1 VPSGAD
7 HPSGETIM
15 KKSTILAALAATSMF
30 ALSACG
36 GGGGDPLSGG
46 GDNSGSSG
54 SEVVIGSADFTES
67 QLIAS
72 IYSQA
77 LQAAGVKV
85 KEQFN
90 IGSREVYIQAL
101 KDSSIDL
108 VPEYS
113 GALLKYLD
121 EKSTASTS
129 EAVAAE
135 LATKLPEGISM
146 LTPSAAQDK
155 DVLAVT
161 KATAD
166 KYKLKTISDLQP
178 VAGELVLGGPP
189 EWKTRVNGVVGLR
202 DVYGLNFKEFVS
214 LDAGGTLTM
223 TALTN
228 GQIQAGDLFS
238 TDPGL
243 ETNNLVALEDDKS
256 LFAAENV
263 VPVIKTA
270 KQTDTIKQT
279 LDNVSAKLTTQDLI
293 TMNAEAATGTNLAD
307 IAKKWLAGAGISGS

>member
-1 VPSGAD
+1 
-7 HPSGETIM
+7 M
-15 KKSTILAALAATSMF
+15 KKRIILSALAATSVL

-36 GGGGDPLSGG
+36 ASGGGDPLSGG
-46 GDNSGSSG
+46 GNNSGSSG
-54 SEVVIGSADFTES
+54 STIIIGSADFTES

-77 LQAAGVKV
+77 LQAAGVSV

-90 IGSREVYIQAL
+90 IGSREVYVAAL

-113 GALLKYLD
+113 GAFLSYLD
-121 EKSTASTS
+121 PKSTAATT
-129 EAVAAE
+129 EAVNTE
-135 LATKLPEGISM
+135 LKGKLPSGISM
-146 LTPSAAQDK
+146 LTPSPAEDK

-166 KYKLKTISDLQP
+166 KYKLKTISDVKP

-189 EWKTRVNGVVGLR
+189 EWKTRTQGVVGLR
-202 DVYGLNFKEFVS
+202 DIYGLNFKDFVS

-223 TALTN
+223 TALVN
-228 GQIQAGDLFS
+228 GQVQAGDLFS

-243 ETNNLVALEDDKS
+243 VKNNLVALEDDKS

-263 VPVIKTA
+263 VPLIKTA
-270 KQTDTIKQT
+270 KASDTVTKT
-279 LDNVSAKLTTQDLI
+279 LNQVSAKLTTNDLI
-293 TMNAEAATGTNLAD
+293 TMNGEAATGANLAD
-307 IAKKWLAGAGISGS
+307 IAKKWLAGAGISGK

>member
-1 VPSGAD
+1 
-7 HPSGETIM
+7 M
-15 KKSTILAALAATSMF
+15 KKRTVLSTLAVTSVL

-46 GDNSGSSG
+46 GDNTGSSG
-54 SEVVIGSADFTES
+54 SQIIVGSADFTES
-67 QLIAS
+67 QLIGS

-77 LQAAGVKV
+77 LQAAGVDV

-90 IGSREVYIQAL
+90 IGSREVYIAAL
-101 KDSSIDL
+101 KDGSIDL

-121 EKSTASTS
+121 EKSTATTT
-129 EAVAAE
+129 EAVQAE

-146 LTPSAAQDK
+146 LQPSLAEDK

-166 KYKLKTISDLQP
+166 KYKLKTISDLAP

-243 ETNNLVALEDDKS
+243 EANNLVALEDDKS

-263 VPVIKTA
+263 VPLIKTA
-270 KQTDTIKQT
+270 KQNDTITKT
-279 LDNVSAKLTTQDLI
+279 LNDVSAKLTTDDLI
-293 TMNAEAATGTNLAD
+293 SMNAEAAKGTNLSD
-307 IAKKWLAGAGISGS
+307 IAKKWLAGAGISGQ